1 MIDYLVKPPYGWV
14 YFKDGSKEQV
24 LLWES
29 FGEMMSIFETVL
41 GNVYVYKKI
50 PFETEIGPLKLRKTI
65 KLSQHQFY
73 IAEPM
78 YPVVDIP
85 KTLRTYLDENN
96 VFLRPIDIIDK
107 IEVTET
113 V

>member
-1 MIDYLVKPPYGWV
+1 MVEYLVKPPYGWV

-29 FGEMMSIFETVL
+29 FSEISIFETVP
-41 GNVYVYKKI
+41 GNIYVYKKI
-50 PFETEIGPLKLRKTI
+50 PFEPNIGPFKIRRPI
-65 KLSQHQFY
+65 KLEQHQFY
-73 IAEPM
+73 MAEPM
-78 YPVVDIP
+78 YPMLDKP
-85 KTLRTYLDENN
+85 KNLRAYLSDNN

-107 IEVTET
+107 IEVAKT

>member
-1 MIDYLVKPPYGWV
+1 MVEYLVKPPYGWV

-50 PFETEIGPLKLRKTI
+50 PFETEIGPLKLRSTI

-78 YPVVDIP
+78 YSVADTPT
-85 KTLRTYLDENN
+85 TLRTYLDENN

-107 IEVTET
+107 IEVVKTQ
-113 V
+113 

>member
-1 MIDYLVKPPYGWV
+1 MVEYLVKPPYGWV

-29 FGEMMSIFETVL
+29 FGEMMSIFETVP
-41 GNVYVYKKI
+41 GNIYVYKKI
-50 PFETEIGPLKLRKTI
+50 PFEPNIGPFKIRRPI
-65 KLSQHQFY
+65 KLAQHQFY

-78 YPVVDIP
+78 YPVTDTPI
-85 KTLRTYLDENN
+85 TLRTYLDENN

-107 IEVTET
+107 IEVVKTQ
-113 V
+113 